1 MKIKN
6 SYFNRIVTDC
16 ILLFAAFFVAYYVK
30 RGNVLLEP
38 SYYFYL
44 AVYFLGWLFSTL
56 VSGKYSDREL
66 MSYPGRLKPFVIS
79 AIIHLGII
87 SIALYLL
94 KSYELSR
101 FIVYGSVAAFFILE
115 VIFISGLYVPLFKD
129 GHVPREQE
137 KANTL
142 PVVFFAVEIISVII
156 FYLAVCYFKYGII
169 NLSENYRIL
178 LAVILCLWFFV
189 GLGVHQFRIRV
200 TTGYL
205 KAVWPF
211 AKSIFIIVGITA
223 FFIFGLRIFEYS
235 RAIVF
240 GSLLYIALFEI
251 ASVTIYFIY
260 TAPEKS
266 DEAGRSLVDAACSSE
281 KKVIDRVVSNGAY
294 TGEKVSAISCDSA
307 RRGIFRD
314 QLKNV
319 YLNRLP
325 KEYAFID
332 KYINL
337 SSIDVLGS
345 LVMSS
350 GNPYNVEILPEQ
362 SLRVLINL
370 HELNDFRRVNEYVI
384 KVSKALQDGGIF
396 ICKFQPKENRRIYF
410 LQKYPHYLA
419 NVLYFVDFIW
429 KRVFPKLPFFKKIY
443 FAASKGRNR
452 VLSLTEGLGRISF
465 CGFDMVAMEEIDSW
479 IYFIAIKVKEPSTDP
494 EPSYSPVFKMK
505 RTGKNGKPIYVYK
518 FRTMYP
524 YSEYLQNNVTDILGY
539 GAKGKV
545 ENDFRV
551 TSWGKFLR
559 RYWLDEI
566 PQLYNFIKGDLALV
580 GVRPLSDRFLANYP
594 EDLKRERMKHK
605 PGCLP
610 PYVAYRMQ
618 AVDEYIES
626 ERIYLSQKKRHPVW
640 TDVKVFFMVVYNV
653 LTKRIESE

>member
-6 SYFNRIVTDC
+6 NYINKFLIDG
-16 ILLFAAFFVAYYVK
+16 ILLFVVFFVVYYVK
-30 RGNVLLEP
+30 RGDVLLAP
-38 SYYFYL
+38 SYYSYL
-44 AVYFLGWLFSTL
+44 GVYFLGWLFSTL
-56 VSGKYSDREL
+56 VTGKCSDNRAV
-66 MSYPGRLKPFVIS
+66 SYPGRLKPFVIA

-101 FIVYGSVAAFFILE
+101 FIVYGSVAGFFILE
-115 VIFISGLYVPLFKD
+115 VVFVSGLYVLLFKD
-129 GHVPREQE
+129 GRIPREQE
-137 KANTL
+137 KAKTL
-142 PVVFFAVEIISVII
+142 PVVFFAVEILSVLI
-156 FYLAVCYFKYGII
+156 FYLAACYFKYGSI
-169 NLSENYRIL
+169 NLSEDYRIL

-189 GLGVHQFRIRV
+189 GLGVHKFRIPV

-223 FFIFGLRIFEYS
+223 FFIFGVRIFEYS

-240 GSLLYIALFEI
+240 FTLVFIALFEI

-260 TAPEKS
+260 IAPEKT
-266 DEAGRSLVDAACSSE
+266 DEAGRSFVDAACSSE
-281 KKVIDRVVSNGAY
+281 KEIIGRVVSDG
-294 TGEKVSAISCDSA
+294 TRRGEKVSAISCESA
-307 RRGIFRD
+307 RYGIFRD
-314 QLKNV
+314 QLNNV

-325 KEYAFID
+325 REYAFID

-337 SSIDVLGS
+337 SSIDVLSS

-362 SLRVLINL
+362 SLQVLINL
-370 HELNDFRRVNEYVI
+370 HELNDFRRVNEYLI

-410 LQKYPHYLA
+410 LQNYPYYLA
-419 NVLYFVDFIW
+419 NILYFVDFIW
-429 KRVFPKLPFFKKIY
+429 KRVFPKLPVLKKIY
-443 FAASKGRNR
+443 FAMSKGRNR

-465 CGFDMVAMEEIDSW
+465 CGFDIVAMEEIDSW
-479 IYFIAIKVKEPSTDP
+479 VYFIAIKVAEPSTDP
-494 EPSYSPVFKMK
+494 DPSYSPVFKMR

-524 YSEYLQNNVTDILGY
+524 YSEYIQNNVTAMLGY

-545 ENDFRV
+545 ENDFRI

-566 PQLYNFIKGDLALV
+566 PQLYNFIRGELALV

-594 EDLKRERMKHK
+594 EDLKNERMKRK

-618 AVDEYIES
+618 AVDDYIES
-626 ERIYLSQKKRHPVW
+626 ERIYLNEKKKHPVW
-640 TDVKVFFMVVYNV
+640 TDVKVFFLVVYNV
-653 LTKRIESE
+653 LAKRIESE